1 MGARP
6 RKWPLL
12 AHGPVE
18 ATTAQVEIE
27 QAAEAFGLFRRL
39 ERIGVEF
46 REVAGM
52 TPLDSLADFV
62 LASPVRVSSM
72 DLVALAHG
80 APPCLDGFGGI

>member
-1 MGARP
+1 VGARP

-18 ATTAQVEIE
+18 ATAAQVEIE
-27 QAAEAFGLFRRL
+27 QAAEALGLLPRVERL
-39 ERIGVEF
+39 GVEF
-46 REVAGM
+46 GEVAGM
-52 TPLDSLADFV
+52 TPLDALADFV

-80 APPCLDGFGGI
+80 APPCLDGLGGI